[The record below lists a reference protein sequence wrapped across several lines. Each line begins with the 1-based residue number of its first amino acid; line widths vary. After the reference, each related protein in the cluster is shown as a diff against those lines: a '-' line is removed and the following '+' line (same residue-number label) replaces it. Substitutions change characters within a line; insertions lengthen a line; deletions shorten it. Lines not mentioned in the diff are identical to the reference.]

1 MYQVDKQAKGGLYDE
16 NVTPSYV
23 FDLDRLRD
31 RVEAVRAGIKR
42 DGTKI
47 CFNVKANPFL
57 VEVLKDQAD
66 YFEICS
72 PGEFHICEKGE
83 IPMEQVV
90 VSGVYKAPLD
100 IARFIGEHEGK
111 SIFTAES
118 LGQLQVLNLCAKI
131 QQRQIRVLLRLTSGN
146 QFGMEAAELKECLSL
161 RKEYENVKILG
172 IQYYSGTQKKDP
184 ARVEKELQMLDGF
197 CEELKRECGFSAEV
211 LEYGPGLFVP
221 YFEKDKEED
230 LDGVLERLNDWL
242 CGLRFGGTV
251 VLEMGR
257 FLTAFCGSYYTSI
270 VEIKK
275 HGDRNYCIVDG
286 GIHHLNYYGQAMG
299 MRIPHYT
306 HLPQAPDFEALE
318 QLWDVCGCLCTASDV
333 LMRQIPMQNP
343 RPGDLLIF
351 ERAGA
356 YSATEG
362 ISLFLSH
369 DLPKVYFYSE
379 EMGMELV
386 REREGTCKWNMRTE
400 EEEADGADD

>member
-1 MYQVDKQAKGGLYDE
+1 MYQIDKQAKGGLYDE
-16 NVTPSYV
+16 NITPSYV
-23 FDLDRLRD
+23 FDLDRLRE

-66 YFEICS
+66 YFEVCS
-72 PGEFHICEKGE
+72 PGEFHVCEKGE

-111 SIFTAES
+111 SVFTAES
-118 LGQLQVLNLCAKI
+118 FGQLQVLNLCAKM
-131 QQRQIRVLLRLTSGN
+131 QGRQIRVLLRLTSGN
-146 QFGMEAAELKECLSL
+146 QFGMESEEFKECIS
-161 RKEYENVKILG
+161 RQKEYENVKILG
-172 IQYYSGTQKKDP
+172 IQYYSGTQKKGLSK
-184 ARVEKELQMLDGF
+184 VEEELRMLDDF
-197 CEELKRECGFSAEV
+197 CEELKREYGFSTEV
-211 LEYGPGLFVP
+211 LEYGPGLSVP
-221 YFEKDKEED
+221 YFEKDEEED
-230 LDGVLERLNDWL
+230 LDRTLEDLNDL
-242 CGLRFGGTV
+242 LDRLGFSGTV

-257 FLTAFCGSYYTSI
+257 FLTAYCGSYYTYI
-270 VEIKK
+270 VEIKR
-275 HGDRNYCIVDG
+275 HGDQNYCIVDG

-306 HLPQAPDFEALE
+306 HLPQEPDFEAPE
-318 QLWDVCGCLCTASDV
+318 QIWDVCGCLCTASDV

-356 YSATEG
+356 YSVTEG

-386 REREGTCKWNMRTE
+386 REREGTCQWNMRTGE
-400 EEEADGADD
+400 DETDGADD